1 MIGSADRDSLRLL
14 ARHPHMPEDARQA
27 LLTLAQKQGFDT
39 TRVRPTPHA

>member
-14 ARHPHMPEDARQA
+14 ARHPTMPADAQQA